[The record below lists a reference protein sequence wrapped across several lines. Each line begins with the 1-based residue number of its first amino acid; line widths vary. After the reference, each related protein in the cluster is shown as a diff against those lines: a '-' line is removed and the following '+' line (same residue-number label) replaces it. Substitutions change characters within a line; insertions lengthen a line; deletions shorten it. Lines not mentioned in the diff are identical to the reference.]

1 MRDIEGRVLVDR
13 FLEDAVEIDVDAL
26 SDGTLCYVAA
36 VMQHVEEAGVHSGD
50 SACALP
56 APSLDPT
63 TYFEVCHVVRRL
75 ARALG
80 VVGLLNV
87 QLALAGGDLY
97 VLEAN
102 PRASRTVP
110 FASKATG
117 INLVEAAC
125 KLAAGARIS
134 ELGLPPERPPA
145 QVSVKAAVLP
155 FARFPGADPV
165 LGPEMR
171 STGEVMASARDF
183 PTAFAKAE
191 RAAGRPLP
199 THGTAFLSVRD
210 ADKTALVPVAAALA
224 GLGFELV
231 ATAGTAD
238 ALRSAGLDVDEIEK
252 GKPVVDMIRKRRFDL
267 VVNTPEGGNARSDGY
282 AIREAALATRI
293 PCITTS
299 SGAAMAVH
307 AIASARRE
315 EALSLQERIA
325 VEAVGV

>member
-1 MRDIEGRVLVDR
+1 
-13 FLEDAVEIDVDAL
+13 
-26 SDGTLCYVAA
+26 
-36 VMQHVEEAGVHSGD
+36 MQHVEEAGVHSGD

-87 QLALAGGDLY
+87 QLALADGDLY

-210 ADKTALVPVAAALA
+210 ADKNALAPVAAALA

-231 ATAGTAD
+231 ATAGTAE

-293 PCITTS
+293 PCITTP

-325 VEAVGV
+325 VEAVSV

>member
-1 MRDIEGRVLVDR
+1 
-13 FLEDAVEIDVDAL
+13 
-26 SDGTLCYVAA
+26 
-36 VMQHVEEAGVHSGD
+36 
-50 SACALP
+50 
-56 APSLDPT
+56 
-63 TYFEVCHVVRRL
+63 
-75 ARALG
+75 
-80 VVGLLNV
+80 
-87 QLALAGGDLY
+87 
-97 VLEAN
+97 
-102 PRASRTVP
+102 
-110 FASKATG
+110 
-117 INLVEAAC
+117 
-125 KLAAGARIS
+125 
-134 ELGLPPERPPA
+134 
-145 QVSVKAAVLP
+145 VKAAVLP

-210 ADKTALVPVAAALA
+210 ADKTSLVPVAAALA

-238 ALRSAGLDVDEIEK
+238 ALRAAGLDVDEIEK

-282 AIREAALATRI
+282 AIREAALAMRI
-293 PCITTS
+293 PCITTP

-315 EALSLQERIA
+315 EALSLQERIE